1 MGGHYKNIDGEV
13 FGNYQIIG
21 DTGKRDKKNNVVLI
35 ARNTQNGSLIEGSS
49 WSFRKGRISGY
60 RNLSGPQRKRNKLKN
75 NKTGYQNIYFN
86 SQSNRW
92 EVCLIYKN
100 KKHRKQFKKFKDAV
114 IYNNKAN
121 SKNEEILVNDYVK
134 DKQKIIDNSIEHK
147 KPQGV
152 SWNKRQQ
159 KWVAYITIDKKRKS
173 LGSFTNKQQ
182 AIAARQEA
190 VEKYFNQKGEF

>member
-1 MGGHYKNIDGEV
+1 MGRSYKNIDGEV
-13 FGNYQIIG
+13 YGDYQIIG
-21 DTGKRDKKNNVVLI
+21 DTGKRDKKSNVVLI
-35 ARNTQNGSLIEGSS
+35 ARNTKNGSLIEGSS

-60 RNLSGPQRKRNKLKN
+60 RNLSALQRKRNKLKN

-100 KKHRKQFKKFKDAV
+100 KKYRKKFKKFKDAV

-121 SKNEEILVNDYVK
+121 SKNEEILINDYVK
-134 DKQKIIDNSIEHK
+134 NKQKIIDNSIEYK
-147 KPQGV
+147 KSQGV

-159 KWVAYITIDKKRKS
+159 KWVAYITINKKRKS
-173 LGSFTNKQQ
+173 LGSFINKQD
-182 AIAARQEA
+182 AIKARQEA
-190 VEKYFNQKGEF
+190 VEKYFN